1 MLCLFPLEQLLFD
14 IYSSN
19 LRVIKMNQPNTEI
32 ISFQGGNGSS
42 VSDAIEIVGAQS
54 FITGIRAEL
63 EFILNHY
70 GENNV
75 EYIEGKTIIFSDVV
89 IHHLS
94 VLTKNNDIR
103 NFFFNASGFQIYIE
117 KEDYKIVNTYSSIN

>member
-1 MLCLFPLEQLLFD
+1 
-14 IYSSN
+14 
-19 LRVIKMNQPNTEI
+19 MNDSTTEI
-32 ISFQGGNGSS
+32 IKYKGGDGSS
-42 VSDAIEIVGAQS
+42 ISDAIEIVGAQS